1 MTAGYRRPSGDAL
14 ITSPDRDFLPPA
26 LARLLATAQQEIDRH
41 LNDNGVCTSCRQRW
55 PCTTACL
62 AEFTL
67 GAL

>member
-1 MTAGYRRPSGDAL
+1 VTASHSRPG
-14 ITSPDRDFLPPA
+14 PDFLPPELA
-26 LARLLATAQQEIDRH
+26 LLLATARQEIDRH
-41 LNDNGVCTSCRQRW
+41 LNGDGTCTSCGQQW